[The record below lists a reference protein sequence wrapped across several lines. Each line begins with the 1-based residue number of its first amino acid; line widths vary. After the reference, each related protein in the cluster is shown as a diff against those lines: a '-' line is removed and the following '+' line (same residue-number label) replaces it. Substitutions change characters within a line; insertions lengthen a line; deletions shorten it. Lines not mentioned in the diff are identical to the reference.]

1 MNHNHSWRTMVGF
14 SPKKHAIFSPG
25 RGSRVDHRTNSRATD
40 YFIGAL
46 GQHQHTKME
55 IGWEKH
61 PGNKTKNSKT
71 GLQQWLEP
79 NEMMWPCLTT
89 KKNLGKG
96 PRLAKFWFHGTNVT
110 PLPAW
115 HTEIAGSLQRCSTG
129 KGLPQGQGILR
140 DGDRDIILP
149 RREIRNMSKHQS
161 YWSKHQRCHV
171 WWESC
176 NVLQC

>member
-1 MNHNHSWRTMVGF
+1 MIYLRIMNHNHTWRTMVGF
-14 SPKKHAIFSPG
+14 SLKKHAIFSPR
-25 RGSRVDHRTNSRATD
+25 RGSRVDRRTNSRATD

-46 GQHQHTKME
+46 GQHQSTTME

-71 GLQQWLEP
+71 MQNWTSTMTWAKWDDVTLFDP
-79 NEMMWPCLTT
+79 

-129 KGLPQGQGILR
+129 KGLPRQGFFR
-140 DGDRDIILP
+140 GDHPPKEGNTL
-149 RREIRNMSKHQS
+149 
-161 YWSKHQRCHV
+161 W
-171 WWESC
+171 
-176 NVLQC
+176 